1 MNEHQK
7 DLPSELSK
15 DQIKMILME
24 DSQDLAETDDMVE
37 PILSQN
43 NESNDVKTPMKANNL
58 ILTRLTLV
66 TILDCSR
73 DY

>member
-1 MNEHQK
+1 
-7 DLPSELSK
+7 
-15 DQIKMILME
+15 MILME

-43 NESNDVKTPMKANNL
+43 NESNDVKNTNESQQFNSYKIDISNN
-58 ILTRLTLV
+58 TRPV
-66 TILDCSR
+66 V

>member
-43 NESNDVKTPMKANNL
+43 NESNDVKNTNESQQFNFL
-58 ILTRLTLV
+58 Q
-66 TILDCSR
+66 D
-73 DY
+73 